1 MGREIM
7 KRFLVLLFAVSFV
20 WAAVGCSK
28 KHVAPISA
36 EDNPA
41 HHYLMGMDLIEK
53 GDWSKASGKFNRAIA
68 LEPDYAPAMAGL
80 ALVSA
85 LEAETGKD
93 REHQAVDLERALEF
107 LDNAED
113 EAEGDSQ
120 EFSVRVT
127 GIRVYMN
134 GRPKKWIQ
142 KAEKQYK
149 KALKLSDINRE
160 ELPYYRSMEAAHYFM
175 GAAYFSALQ
184 FQDAENALGKVLAS
198 TPGRWHEKA
207 NALYKRIQKIN
218 RASANFTL
226 TGVAKKIAVKNEVS
240 RADVAALLVDELHL
254 DRLLAGRIP
263 VPEKKEK
270 NPFVPADIQNNL
282 FKPEILIALKWGL
295 RGLEPI
301 YDATSRAYLFYPDK
315 PVTRKELAFT
325 LEDVLIKITGEK
337 DLATRYFGQKNS
349 PYPDVPPT
357 ASCFNAVMNVVSRG
371 LMEPDLSGAFR
382 PDAYVDGAEL
392 LLAVMRLRNAMN
404 IH

>member
-1 MGREIM
+1 M
-7 KRFLVLLFAVSFV
+7 KRFLVLLFVVSLV
-20 WAAVGCSK
+20 WAAGGCAK
-28 KHVAPISA
+28 KKLVPISA

-53 GDWSKASGKFNRAIA
+53 GDWSEASVRFDRAIA
-68 LEPDYAPAMAGL
+68 LEQDYAPAMAGL

-85 LEAETGKD
+85 LKAETGKD
-93 REHQAVDLERALEF
+93 REHQAVDLERALEM
-107 LDNAED
+107 LDDAED
-113 EAEGDSQ
+113 EADGDSQ

-134 GRPKKWIQ
+134 ARPKKWLK

-149 KALKLSDINRE
+149 KALKLSEVKTE
-160 ELPYYRSMEAAHYFM
+160 ELPYYRSIDAAHYFM

-184 FQDAENALGKVLAS
+184 FQNAENALGKVLGS
-198 TPGRWHEKA
+198 TPGKWHDKA
-207 NALYKRIQKIN
+207 NALYKRIQKII

-295 RGLEPI
+295 RGLEPT
-301 YDATSRAYLFYPDK
+301 YDQTSRAYLFYPNK
-315 PVTRKELAFT
+315 PVTRKELAFI
-325 LEDVLIKITGEK
+325 LEDVLMKITGEK

-349 PYPDVPPT
+349 PYPDVPT
-357 ASCFNAVMNVVSRG
+357 TSSYFNAVMNVVSRG

-392 LLAVMRLRNAMN
+392 LLAVMRLRNVMN

>member
-1 MGREIM
+1 M
-7 KRFLVLLFAVSFV
+7 KKFLVLLCLVSLV
-20 WAAVGCSK
+20 WTAGGCSK
-28 KHVAPISA
+28 KHIAPISE

-53 GDWSKASGKFNRAIA
+53 ENWSEASVRFNRAIA
-68 LEPDYAPAMAGL
+68 LQPDYAPAVAGL
-80 ALVSA
+80 SLVSA
-85 LEAETGKD
+85 LKAGTEKD
-93 REHQAVDLERALEF
+93 KEHQSVELERALDL
-107 LDNAED
+107 LDDAVD
-113 EAEGDSQ
+113 VADGDSE

-127 GIRVYMN
+127 GIRVYTN
-134 GRPKKWIQ
+134 GRPSKWV
-142 KAEKQYK
+142 KMAEKQYK
-149 KALKLSDINRE
+149 KALKLSDVKTE
-160 ELPYYRSMEAAHYFM
+160 ELPYYRSMDAAHYFM
-175 GAAYFSALQ
+175 GTAYFSALQ
-184 FQDAENALGKVLAS
+184 FQNAENALGKVLAS
-198 TPGRWHEKA
+198 TPGRWHNKA

-226 TGVAKKIAVKNEVS
+226 TGVAKKIAVKDEVS

-270 NPFVPADIQNNL
+270 KPFVPADIQNNL

-295 RGLEPI
+295 RGLEPT
-301 YDATSRAYLFYPDK
+301 YDQTSRAYLFYPNK
-315 PVTRKELAFT
+315 PVTRKELAFI

-357 ASCFNAVMNVVSRG
+357 SSCFNAVMNVVNRG

-392 LLAVMRLRNAMN
+392 ILAVVRLRNVMN